1 MTQRKSQII
10 KAATL
15 LFSKN
20 GYDNTSIREL
30 AKAVNL
36 SVAGLYYFFQN
47 KEEIL
52 FDILNHLLTKLLK
65 SVRSTASDY
74 VDAQTNIT
82 LIIEGIVKEVVD
94 NKMEIVLL
102 LKESRR
108 LKPEQLV
115 VIRNKERAV
124 INLIKGEIS
133 RLDDENRLKNINL
146 TSATFTLLAIINF
159 TRYWFNPNGPLSTSE
174 FVKETTEILFNG
186 VLERDGESDW
196 SAFMIKNSVKNKN

>member
-1 MTQRKSQII
+1 MTDRKNQII
-10 KAATL
+10 KSATL

-30 AKAVNL
+30 AKAVDL

-52 FDILNHLLTKLLK
+52 FDILNHLLTELLE
-65 SVRSTASDY
+65 SVQSTISGNA
-74 VDAQTNIT
+74 DAQTNIT
-82 LIIEGIVKEVVD
+82 RIIERIVKEVVH

-102 LKESRR
+102 LKESQR
-108 LKPEQLV
+108 LKPDQLEI
-115 VIRNKERAV
+115 IRNKERTV

-133 RLDDENRLKNINL
+133 RLDDENRLKSLNL
-146 TSATFTLLAIINF
+146 TSTTFALLAIINF

-174 FVKETTEILFNG
+174 FVAETTELLFKG
-186 VLERDGESDW
+186 VLDHS
-196 SAFMIKNSVKNKN
+196 